1 MNRIWSWME
10 ECAKGTLKY
19 GPQAVL
25 EFGGGASATR
35 AGLGL
40 VRGGDLADVAGREA
54 AGVAFDALSGS
65 VPGGSLLV
73 GGVVGCLRGTGDLGT
88 AGKALNRAAGDLS
101 AWWGRARHRVWGESE
116 EAIEDVARW
125 VTGVFS
131 TEKKRRA
138 KRSPPTLE
146 QALGL
151 ILAHLTGR
159 GGSPNGLPPY
169 QFEMQVSSGSK
180 KGSWRTVH
188 ASWVLHTQI
197 KAEMFGDV
205 AGDWD
210 AQRLYELLA
219 TMYLRTPQTWEP
231 GARLTIALS
240 RVGDWLIEADA
251 DTTIDRWP
259 VFPGGEAELTRE
271 RLRVMDAEAQRPE
284 QGVMATLKRVPE
296 LAQRAVDAVEG
307 FVHKVTG
314 KKDRDKD
321 QAESQSGVRLPDF
334 SNDNDDKEAA

>member
-1 MNRIWSWME
+1 MKLWSWME
-10 ECAKGTLKY
+10 ECAVGALEY
-19 GPQAVL
+19 GPQAIL
-25 EFGGGASATR
+25 EFGGGGSLTR
-35 AGLGL
+35 AGL
-40 VRGGDLADVAGREA
+40 DLARGSSLSDVAGREA
-54 AGVAFDALSGS
+54 AGVAFEAAAGS
-65 VPGGSLLV
+65 VPGGSLVV
-73 GGVVGCLRGTGDLGT
+73 GGVIGCLRGTGDLAT
-88 AGKALNRAAGDLS
+88 AGRVLNRAAGDLS
-101 AWWGRARHRVWGESE
+101 GWWGRARHRVWGESE

-151 ILAHLTGR
+151 ILAHLTSR
-159 GGSPNGLPPY
+159 GGSPNGLAPY
-169 QFEMQVSSGSK
+169 QFEMQVSSGPR

-197 KAEMFGDV
+197 KSDLFGDS

-219 TMYLRTPQTWEP
+219 TMYLRTPQVWEP

-240 RVGDWLIEADA
+240 RVGDWLIEADP

-271 RLRVMDAEAQRPE
+271 RLRVMDEQAQRPE
-284 QGVMATLKRVPE
+284 QGLLATLKQLPTY
-296 LAQRAVDAVEG
+296 AQRAVDAVEAV
-307 FVHKVTG
+307 VHKITR
-314 KKDRDKD
+314 KKD
-321 QAESQSGVRLPDF
+321 QEPSGGVRLPDF
-334 SNDNDDKEAA
+334 DDKEAA

>member
-1 MNRIWSWME
+1 MSVWSWMND
-10 ECAKGTLKY
+10 CAQGAIKY
-19 GPQAVL
+19 GPQVVI
-25 EFGGGASATR
+25 EFGGGYAVYRQARQAADGGSVLDVGKAAAATAAFQAAS
-35 AGLGL
+35 
-40 VRGGDLADVAGREA
+40 
-54 AGVAFDALSGS
+54 SY
-65 VPGGSLLV
+65 VPGGSLVV
-73 GGVVGCLRGTGDLGT
+73 GGVIGCLRGTGDLAA
-88 AGKALNRAAGDLS
+88 AGRVLNRAANELVG
-101 AWWGRARHRVWGESE
+101 WWGRARHRVWGESE
-116 EAIEDVARW
+116 DAIEDVARW
-125 VTGVFS
+125 VAGVFS

-197 KAEMFGDV
+197 KAELFGDV

-210 AQRLYELLA
+210 SQRLYELLA

-334 SNDNDDKEAA
+334 SNDNDNKEAA